1 MASLI
6 AQKREDLTK
15 SNTNK
20 LRNEG
25 FVPGIVY
32 GKEKEAKTIAVES
45 VVFQKLIRE
54 EGRNAVLSLEIEN
67 ESPLNVMLQEY
78 QIDPIRNELIH
89 LDFYAVDM
97 SEEMDVEVAIRV
109 EGEDKVAKSGGVLQ
123 QTLYE
128 LIVRGK
134 PGSFPEEI
142 VVDVSELEIGDSIT
156 VEDLPTTGKFEVL
169 NEQDE
174 TVATVI
180 APDKVEDIEAS
191 ADDANAQPELVN
203 DKKDQEA

>member
-15 SNTNK
+15 SNTK
-20 LRNEG
+20 RLRNEG
-25 FVPGIVY
+25 FIPGIVY
-32 GKEKEAKTIAVES
+32 GKKEEPKTIAVDNIA
-45 VVFQKLIRE
+45 FQKLIRE

-78 QIDPIRNELIH
+78 QADPIRDELIH
-89 LDFYAVDM
+89 VDFYVVDM
-97 SEEMDVEVAIRV
+97 SEEMDVEVAIRT

-128 LIVRGK
+128 LQVRGK

-156 VEDLPTTGKFEVL
+156 VADLPTTDKYSVL
-169 NEQDE
+169 NEPDE

-180 APDKVEDIEAS
+180 APDKVEDTEVS
-191 ADDANAQPELVN
+191 ADDENAEPELVD
-203 DKKDQEA
+203 DKKDQEE

>member
-15 SNTNK
+15 SNTK
-20 LRNEG
+20 RLRNEG
-25 FVPGIVY
+25 FIPGIVY
-32 GKEKEAKTIAVES
+32 GKNEEPKTIAVDNIA
-45 VVFQKLIRE
+45 FQKLIRE

-78 QIDPIRNELIH
+78 QADPIRDELIH
-89 LDFYAVDM
+89 VDFYVVDM
-97 SEEMDVEVAIRV
+97 SEEMDVEVAIRT

-128 LIVRGK
+128 LQVRGK

-156 VEDLPTTGKFEVL
+156 VADLPTTDKYSVL
-169 NEQDE
+169 NEPDE

-180 APDKVEDIEAS
+180 APDKVEDTEVS
-191 ADDANAQPELVN
+191 ADDENAEPELVD
-203 DKKDQEA
+203 DKKDQEE